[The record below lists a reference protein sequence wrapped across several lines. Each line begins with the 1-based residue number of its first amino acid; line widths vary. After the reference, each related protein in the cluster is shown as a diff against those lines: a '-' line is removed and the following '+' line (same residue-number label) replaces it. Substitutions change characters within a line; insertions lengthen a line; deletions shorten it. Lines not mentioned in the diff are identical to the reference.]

1 MHYDGKGA
9 HTLMALNGTEV
20 VTKMGGLGKEDTLTS
35 IEVVPLL
42 HPPSCA
48 DITQL
53 SYPL

>member
-1 MHYDGKGA
+1 MHYGGKRA

-20 VTKMGGLGKEDTLTS
+20 ATKMGGLVKEDMVTS